1 MIRLVIADD
10 HPVVREGLRRIASE
24 HRHIAVVAE
33 VGNGEDL
40 LNRLIDTEADIVLL
54 DISMPGRG
62 FLDVLHRVK
71 SDHPR
76 LRVIVLSVHPEEQ
89 YAVRALKSGA
99 AGYVTKDR
107 TPWDLVE
114 AILKV
119 HRGGK
124 YVSPALAERL
134 ASDLEMGREGPP
146 HERLSDREFEVLR
159 LLGVGVSIKAIARGL
174 ALDPKTISTYRSRI
188 MHKIQLTS
196 NADIVRYVIEHGLEP
211 SPRNM

>member
-1 MIRLVIADD
+1 MIRLLIADD

-40 LNRLIDTEADIVLL
+40 LSRLIETEADIVLL

-62 FLDVLHRVK
+62 FLDVLRRVK
-71 SDHPR
+71 TEYPR

-89 YAVRALKSGA
+89 YAIRALKAGA

-107 TPWDLVE
+107 TSSDLVN

-119 HRGGK
+119 HQGGK
-124 YVSPALAERL
+124 YVSPALADRL
-134 ASDLEMGREGPP
+134 ASELEIGHQGLP

-159 LLGVGVSIKAIARGL
+159 LLGVGVSIKAIAHGL

-188 MHKIQLTS
+188 MQKMRVTS
-196 NADIVRYVIEHGLEP
+196 NADIVRYVIAHGLEP
-211 SPRNM
+211 